1 MSTSSPMAENS
12 KIPWP
17 ATYLG
22 RLQTVAAEL
31 GRMEGPASV
40 AMVEARFSGVTTE
53 QIEAILA
60 ALVLFGR
67 IDKKGELFTV
77 PKNG

>member
-1 MSTSSPMAENS
+1 MEAHT

-22 RLQTVAAEL
+22 RLQAVTVEL
-31 GRMEGPASV
+31 RNIGTSASV
-40 AMVEARFSGVTTE
+40 DLLVSRFSGVTEE
-53 QIEAILA
+53 QVEATLA

-67 IDKKGELFTV
+67 VDKKGDLFTV
-77 PKNG
+77 TEGS

>member
-1 MSTSSPMAENS
+1 MGANN

-22 RLQTVAAEL
+22 RLQAITTEL
-31 GRMEGPASV
+31 QGIGRPASV
-40 AMVEARFSGVTTE
+40 ELLLERFSGVTAE
-53 QIEAILA
+53 QVEATLG

-67 IDKKGELFTV
+67 VDKKGDLFSV
-77 PKNG
+77 PKDS